1 MKVCVP
7 ECWYSNFSVQSTEFI
22 IYTVCFLVV
31 PDRYCEEQEKQTS
44 ALRVHSVLGKAHV
57 CTETV

>member
-31 PDRYCEEQEKQTS
+31 PDRYCEEQEQTDFS
-44 ALRVHSVLGKAHV
+44 PEGS
-57 CTETV
+57 